1 MKSVISVV
9 WGVFLALGVGLLTIF
24 GIIWPLFMTFFDTEF
39 VWSRVLA
46 GVVLV
51 FAVAFSFY
59 WGGMI
64 ASYKAPSRRWLHG
77 TLVSPVAF
85 VISPIMNFLTGQGP
99 FPGLN
104 SLGTVGGVIGMLA
117 ISIVAAHLGARRGES
132 LHDHNQEHIQRN
144 SRRKLNREREARQ
157 RQEEG

>member
-24 GIIWPLFMTFFDTEF
+24 GIIWPLFMTFFDTGF

-77 TLVSPVAF
+77 TLVAPVAF
-85 VISPIMNFLTGQGP
+85 VISPVLNFSTGQGL

-104 SLGTVGGVIGMLA
+104 SPETVGGVIGMLA
-117 ISIVAAHLGARRGES
+117 ISTAAAHVGARRGES
-132 LHDHNQEHIQRN
+132 LHAHNQEHIERN
-144 SRRKLNREREARQ
+144 SRRKLNREREG